1 MAYLRL
7 RYSDGGIPRFAF
19 MCFVQHIIN
28 GQLLITKPGII
39 SFPMMSGSTC
49 GVRGIRIAVRYIG
62 FISMFYGCYSSE
74 TMKSIPIC
82 IPIISVKIDV
92 VHRREYCVFCG

>member
-1 MAYLRL
+1 MA
-7 RYSDGGIPRFAF
+7 SP
-19 MCFVQHIIN
+19 MCIVALDALKSLVFHCFGMRKGLPDFSENPQ
-28 GQLLITKPGII
+28 G
-39 SFPMMSGSTC
+39 